1 LLLCFLLNLLKREI
15 IMAFNTKQEDTNYTL
30 MITRVSNGYVI
41 HLLNE
46 DGETV
51 RSAIASEYAIRD
63 YSSYSLCSA
72 IEELW
77 GYAEKLERDKRPV
90 PAATFS
96 PVEADAVSY
105 ATDYRPSPGV
115 GEAVADPMPEAKESE
130 L

>member
-1 LLLCFLLNLLKREI
+1 LIVALFFLLNLLKREI

-30 MITRVSNGYVI
+30 MITKVSNGYVL
-41 HLLNE
+41 HLLNN

-72 IEELW
+72 MEELW
-77 GYAEKLERDKRPV
+77 SYAEELEEAAKPQVPV
-90 PAATFS
+90 PVTASDVTMQKLL
-96 PVEADAVSY
+96 D
-105 ATDYRPSPGV
+105 
-115 GEAVADPMPEAKESE
+115 EAKEAG

>member
-1 LLLCFLLNLLKREI
+1 
-15 IMAFNTKQEDTNYTL
+15 MAFNTKQEDTNYTL
-30 MITRVSNGYVI
+30 MISKVSNGYVL

-77 GYAEKLERDKRPV
+77 SYAEKLERDKQPQVAVPV
-90 PAATFS
+90 ATTMQQLLDEATAVVDF
-96 PVEADAVSY
+96 VAEAREAD
-105 ATDYRPSPGV
+105 
-115 GEAVADPMPEAKESE
+115 